1 MGKIENLIKKEFDSE
16 LLHDEKYLKTKIK
29 SSDGKINT
37 CFYGSKMAKEGVNCV
52 CLSILLIYYIKY
64 NKFKLL
70 SAIIL

>member
-29 SSDGKINT
+29 SSDGKING
-37 CFYGSKMAKEGVNCV
+37 FYGSKMAKEGVNCV

-64 NKFKLL
+64 NRFKLL